1 MAAHSEDFIDPD
13 DIGVNAS
20 TEPSIGDLIER
31 RLSRRDAL
39 RGLAGVSV
47 AASLGSPFASTDAQA
62 QVNGPSTLT
71 FKELAH
77 TLDDTQHVAE
87 GYEMQVL
94 IRWGDPGRRRR
105 RGFRSGRLTA
115 AEQEKQFGYNNDYL
129 GLYPL
134 PAGSRSGDRFL
145 MVVNHEYTNTNLMFA
160 GLGAGSRRRARAPP
174 RSRCAVE
181 MASRRRF
188 DRRDRAR
195 GRRAGRSC
203 PTAGSRAASPARRR
217 WRSRGRPRAT
227 TR

>member
-1 MAAHSEDFIDPD
+1 MAAHSDDFIDPD

-94 IRWGDPGRRRR
+94 IRWGDPLIG
-105 RGFRSGRLTA
+105 GGAAFDPAALTA
-115 AEQEKQFGYNNDYL
+115 AEQEKRFGYNND
-129 GLYPL
+129 
-134 PAGSRSGDRFL
+134 
-145 MVVNHEYTNTNLMFA
+145 
-160 GLGAGSRRRARAPP
+160 
-174 RSRCAVE
+174 
-181 MASRRRF
+181 
-188 DRRDRAR
+188 
-195 GRRAGRSC
+195 
-203 PTAGSRAASPARRR
+203 
-217 WRSRGRPRAT
+217 
-227 TR
+227 